1 MNRQEIIDKAL
12 ADFAER
18 INSELDRIETMKQDS
33 EIKDFSKLEKIT
45 VGVMPGDG
53 TGPILMEQAL
63 RVANELL
70 KEEVASGKVIFREI
84 EGMTIENR
92 VAKMQSLPDEVLSTC
107 KECDVLVKGPFIT
120 PRAGDG
126 LPNLVSANSLLRREL
141 QLFAAVRP
149 IRIPDKGVDWTFF
162 RENIEGE
169 YILGNRGIQ
178 VGEDLAI
185 DFKVCT
191 KQGAERIARAAF
203 DFARKNGK
211 KNVTVV
217 TKANI
222 VKLVDGNFLQAV
234 HRIGETEY
242 PEIEIREELVDS
254 MAAKLGSPSFM
265 QGIDVIVLPNLY
277 GDIVTDVAAEMQGGL
292 GTASSSN
299 IGNRY
304 ALFEAIHGAGLRI
317 MQSGRGP
324 WANPGSLIR
333 AMGEMIAHI
342 GYGDR
347 RAILDKAMDICTVT
361 EKKVVITGRQDG
373 CTGAE
378 FTDYLI
384 DTIRALRAE

>member
-1 MNRQEIIDKAL
+1 MERQDIIREAL
-12 ADFAER
+12 EAFAER
-18 INSELDRIETMKQDS
+18 INSELDRIETMKADS

-70 KEEVASGKVIFREI
+70 QEEIASGKVTFREI

-92 VAKMQSLPDEVLSTC
+92 VAKMQSLPDEVLAAC
-107 KECDVLVKGPFIT
+107 KECDVLIKGPFIT

-211 KNVTVV
+211 HNVTVV

-234 HRIGETEY
+234 HRIGEAEY

-299 IGNRY
+299 IGNCY

-333 AMGEMIAHI
+333 AMGELIAHI

-347 RAILDKAMDICTVT
+347 KAILDKAMDICTVT
-361 EKKVVITGRQDG
+361 EKKLVITGRQDG
-373 CTGAE
+373 CTAAA

-384 DTIRALRAE
+384 DTIRRLRAE